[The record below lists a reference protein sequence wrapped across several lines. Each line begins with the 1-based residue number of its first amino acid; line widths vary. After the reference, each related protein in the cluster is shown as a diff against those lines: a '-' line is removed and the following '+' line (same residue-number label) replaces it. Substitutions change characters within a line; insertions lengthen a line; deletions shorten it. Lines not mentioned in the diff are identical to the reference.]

1 MTWAPGF
8 ARGFGLTVANDNS
21 PDQVVLSGERDW
33 LEVLAE
39 EAGADGV
46 RAKLLPIA
54 GAFHSPAMASAREEF
69 AEALGWIPVDESR
82 IPVFSCMSA
91 APMEHPRYRLAQG
104 LTNPVRWRET
114 LVALRGHGVESFIEV
129 GPGRMLTGLVKRTL
143 NGVEATTAQ
152 RLPGAGV

>member
-1 MTWAPGF
+1 
-8 ARGFGLTVANDNS
+8 
-21 PDQVVLSGERDW
+21 
-33 LEVLAE
+33 
-39 EAGADGV
+39 V

-152 RLPGAGV
+152 RLAGAGV